1 MDLANTQEIELKLV
15 VLGLSGHDALQ
26 RLRRSRTL
34 SGRALTQQWLV
45 NRYVDTPER
54 DLQRH
59 RCALRLRHIASSP
72 PSADPSQPGVWIQ
85 TLKTAGLSAAGLS
98 QRGEWESR
106 VAGDA
111 LSRDALR
118 GTGWDALDPDDV
130 WFAQLQPVFETHC
143 LRTTWQ
149 VRRRDGTH
157 IEVALDDGTV
167 VAANRRAAFV
177 ELELELVH
185 GQPEALFALAQA
197 LAERVPCLPGQR
209 SKAEQGQ
216 ALWANTLYDPIR
228 AHPPQAARHEPLAAL
243 AVRALHEMYDQF
255 TGNLERLMHSD
266 APELVHQARVGW
278 RRWRSLAKLLRPWLG
293 DPLDLTPLKPLLK
306 ALGRQR
312 NLDVAHT
319 QTLPLW
325 APAWPGSATLW
336 QAGMTALQTARDGQR
351 VRLRAEV
358 ASTSVGLTLL
368 HIAYTLWRLSQQ
380 PPQGLTQRHA
390 YHRLARW
397 HRRLLG
403 LLDGGGS
410 DWIDMAALHEAR
422 LLAKQLR
429 YGSEALGHALPAKR
443 RRQTRAWLDDAM
455 AWQTHIGE
463 SRDAWEAAACLES
476 LQVGPTMVG
485 FLQGIGAAM
494 DRATQQ
500 RAMDQRVKARRAP

>member
-1 MDLANTQEIELKLV
+1 MDTANTQEIELKLV
-15 VLGLSGHDALQ
+15 VLGLSGHEALQ
-26 RLRRSRTL
+26 HLRRSRSL
-34 SGRALTQQWLV
+34 SGRAMTQQWLV
-45 NRYVDTPER
+45 NRYLDTPNR
-54 DLQRH
+54 DLQRQ
-59 RCALRLRHIASSP
+59 RCALRLRHLASSP
-72 PSADPSQPGVWIQ
+72 PSADKAQTGVWVQ
-85 TLKTAGLSAAGLS
+85 TFKTAGTSSGGLS
-98 QRGEWESR
+98 QRGEWESP

-130 WFAQLQPVFETHC
+130 WFAQLQPVFDTHC

-157 IEVALDDGTV
+157 IEVALDDGAV
-167 VAANRRAAFV
+167 VAMGRRAEFV

-185 GQPEALFALAQA
+185 GQPDALFALAEA
-197 LAERVPCLPGQR
+197 LAERVPCLPSQR
-209 SKAEQGQ
+209 SKAERGQ
-216 ALWANTLYDPIR
+216 ALWAHALYDPVR
-228 AHPPQAARHEPLAAL
+228 ARPPQAAPKEPLASL
-243 AVRALHEMYDQF
+243 AVRALHEMHDQF

-293 DPLDLTPLKPLLK
+293 DPIDLTPLKPLLS

-319 QTLPLW
+319 GTLPLW
-325 APAWPGSATLW
+325 EQAWPGSATVW
-336 QAGMTALQTARDGQR
+336 QDGMTALQTARDAQR
-351 VRLRAEV
+351 VRLRAE
-358 ASTSVGLTLL
+358 AATTPVGLTLL
-368 HIAYTLWRLSQQ
+368 HIARALWRLSQQ
-380 PPQGLTQRHA
+380 PPQTLTPRHA
-390 YHRLARW
+390 HQRLARW
-397 HRRLLG
+397 HRRLQG

-410 DWIDMAALHEAR
+410 EWIDMAALHEAR

-443 RRQTRAWLDDAM
+443 RRQTRAWLNDAM

-476 LQVGPTMVG
+476 LQAEPAMVG
-485 FLQGIGAAM
+485 FLRGIGAAM

-500 RAMDQRVKARRAP
+500 RALDQRVKARRAP